1 MLIFT
6 LKEPQGKKKEY
17 MFLLKDCAQTNYL
30 TTMSRAIRNC
40 RKIFKAGQNMNKY
53 VTPGTVDMVN
63 EVELS
68 TTVLISLT
76 PDKKKQ
82 SNNN

>member
-1 MLIFT
+1 M
-6 LKEPQGKKKEY
+6 
-17 MFLLKDCAQTNYL
+17 
-30 TTMSRAIRNC
+30 
-40 RKIFKAGQNMNKY
+40 FKAGQNMNKY